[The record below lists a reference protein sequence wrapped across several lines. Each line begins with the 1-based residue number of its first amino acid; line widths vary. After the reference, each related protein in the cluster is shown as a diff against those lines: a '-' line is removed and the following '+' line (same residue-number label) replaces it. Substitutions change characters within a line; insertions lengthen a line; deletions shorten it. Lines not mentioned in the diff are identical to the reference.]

1 MGGMAG
7 AMGGM
12 GGMAAAGMGPRPA
25 NAASM
30 MQGRG
35 GADDTAK
42 QWKLF
47 VGQVGGGWVR
57 GEGVK
62 GGNRGRAGA
71 AFELSV
77 WGGQGV
83 DRGVL

>member
-1 MGGMAG
+1 MGAMGAMGGMAG

-47 VGQVGGGWVR
+47 VGQVGGGWV
-57 GEGVK
+57 
-62 GGNRGRAGA
+62 
-71 AFELSV
+71 
-77 WGGQGV
+77 
-83 DRGVL
+83 